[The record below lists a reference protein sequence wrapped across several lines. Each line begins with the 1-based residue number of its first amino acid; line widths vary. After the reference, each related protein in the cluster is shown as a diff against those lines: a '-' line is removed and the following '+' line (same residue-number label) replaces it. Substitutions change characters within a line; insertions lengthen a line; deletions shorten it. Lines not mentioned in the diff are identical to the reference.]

1 MDDGV
6 KRSHDSRS
14 RSSSQRV
21 KKSSKNST
29 SQFKVK
35 ESVEYK
41 KLWKC
46 LDILLGCYFKM
57 QFLNYQI
64 HYRPIIHRRMLR
76 MYQLM
81 RKKETQKE
89 ESRMLMRVTYEWFLQ
104 PQTNLIAGGEIILWK
119 HNKMDT

>member
-1 MDDGV
+1 
-6 KRSHDSRS
+6 
-14 RSSSQRV
+14 
-21 KKSSKNST
+21 
-29 SQFKVK
+29 
-35 ESVEYK
+35 
-41 KLWKC
+41 
-46 LDILLGCYFKM
+46 M